1 MKKQLFFL
9 SVTALVI
16 FNSCDKENFFK
27 QPEIEVKNI
36 ELAELPGEYTILSID
51 LLVHN
56 KDSRDALIIDAEY
69 QAVIENTIAETENVN
84 INQKIISG
92 EALELTLPLKLKTKD
107 ALKLLLKL
115 DAGQE
120 LSYTVT
126 GTFHVDEP
134 VISLFDLPLNIEG
147 TTSLNI
153 GIDDF
158 YIQPEVTVNS
168 INGNYSIESFNTYVF
183 NLDVSCEIK
192 NLDSRSVLIDEIEY
206 IALIEGKTAEKSFY
220 SDAYTNN
227 LFIEANETVNLDLPV
242 VLRLGLL
249 DGAELAN
256 ALLDGAAD
264 YEVEGLF
271 HAIET
276 DGNMCDFYLP
286 LFLEGSVPVN
296 LINVK

>member
-1 MKKQLFFL
+1 M
-9 SVTALVI
+9 SGTALV
-16 FNSCDKENFFK
+16 NVNYCDKENFFK

-69 QAVIENTIAETENVN
+69 QAVIENTIAETESVN

-134 VISLFDLPLNIEG
+134 VISLLDLPLNIKG
-147 TTSLNI
+147 PTSLNKR
-153 GIDDF
+153 ID
-158 YIQPEVTVNS
+158 
-168 INGNYSIESFNTYVF
+168 
-183 NLDVSCEIK
+183 NL
-192 NLDSRSVLIDEIEY
+192 
-206 IALIEGKTAEKSFY
+206 
-220 SDAYTNN
+220 
-227 LFIEANETVNLDLPV
+227 
-242 VLRLGLL
+242 
-249 DGAELAN
+249 
-256 ALLDGAAD
+256 
-264 YEVEGLF
+264 
-271 HAIET
+271 
-276 DGNMCDFYLP
+276 
-286 LFLEGSVPVN
+286 
-296 LINVK
+296 